1 MAVYTVENGQLK
13 RVAECLAEYSG
24 VAWEDGQD
32 GGSFLASMG
41 FSNWDGVEGAYHLYQ
56 RIDGDSTVLPGVF
69 HVFDVVAHESIP
81 DFILVG
87 DHLPDYLAV
96 MAMIDPLAKRSYA
109 LHAEIA
115 AEQERIRRG

>member
-24 VAWEDGQD
+24 VAWDDGLD
-32 GGSFLASMG
+32 GDGFLAKLA
-41 FSNWDGVEGAYHLYQ
+41 FSNWDGVEGAYRLYQ
-56 RIDGDSTVLPGVF
+56 RADGDRTVLPGVF

-109 LHAEIA
+109 LFGEIA
-115 AEQERIRRG
+115 AEQERIRQG